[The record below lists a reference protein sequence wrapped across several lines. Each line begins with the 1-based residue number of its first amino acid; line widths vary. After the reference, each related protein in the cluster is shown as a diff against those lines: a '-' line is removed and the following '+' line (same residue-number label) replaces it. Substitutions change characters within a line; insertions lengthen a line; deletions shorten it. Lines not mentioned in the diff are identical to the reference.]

1 MATIKHIASKS
12 SDYSAAESYLIFQHD
27 EYRNIPILDDQGQ
40 RILREAYLTDTVE
53 CGDEDYAMACI
64 HANKKFVVNDKTGD
78 IKSHHY
84 IISFDPRDSTDN
96 GLTMEKAQ
104 ALGLEFCKKH
114 FPGHPAIVAT
124 HPDGHNHSGNI
135 HVHIVINSLR
145 VRDVERLPFMEKPCD
160 WQAGKKHCCTASML
174 RYLRSE
180 VMEMC
185 TEAGLYQIDLLNGS
199 REKIT
204 EREYWAQKRGQRQ
217 LDWEIAQG
225 KLPKDSKYQ
234 TDKAILRK
242 QIRAVL
248 YKAKSFEEFSN
259 LLQQNYGVSV
269 KESRGRLSYLTT
281 NRTKPIT
288 SRKLGEDFGKK
299 AVLAAL
305 KENTERQ
312 HDIRFRIQQ
321 DDRIGRLVDIEKKV
335 AEGKG
340 AGYQRWA
347 KVFNVKQMAKTM
359 LALRQMGITSEDQL
373 KEKVDSVSAAFDEVN
388 DALREIE
395 AKLTAN
401 RELKKFSEDYRKYAP
416 IARQERNAKNPAAFR
431 EEHHME
437 LTLYHAA
444 ARYLKAHNV
453 TKLPAPKDLQ
463 AEREALI
470 SQKGELYQAYRES
483 KEQLSEL
490 RKLQMNINDF
500 YSKEAEKEREAVR

>member
-27 EYRNIPILDDQGQ
+27 EYRNIPILDENGQ
-40 RILREAYLTDTVE
+40 HILRESYLIDTVE

-64 HANKKFVVNDKTGD
+64 RANKKFSVNGKTGD

-84 IISFDPRDSTDN
+84 IISFDPRDSADN

-104 ALGLEFCKKH
+104 ALGLDFCKKH

-135 HVHIVINSLR
+135 HVHIAINSLR
-145 VRDVERLPFMEKPCD
+145 IREVERLPFMEKPCD
-160 WQAGKKHCCTASML
+160 WQTGKKHRCTASML

-217 LDWEIAQG
+217 LDREIVQG
-225 KLPKDSKYQ
+225 KIPKDSKYQ

-248 YKAKSFEEFSN
+248 HKAKSFEEFAN
-259 LLQQNYGVSV
+259 LLQQNYGVTV
-269 KESRGRLSYLTT
+269 KESRGRLSYLTAD
-281 NRTKPIT
+281 RIKPIT
-288 SRKLGEDFGKK
+288 SRKLGEDFGKE

-305 KENTERQ
+305 KENEEHQ

-359 LALRQMGITSEDQL
+359 LALRQMGIASENQL
-373 KEKVDSVSAAFDEVN
+373 NEKVDSVSAAFDEAN

-416 IARQERNAKNPAAFR
+416 IARQERNAKNPAVFR

-453 TKLPAPKDLQ
+453 TKLPAAKNLQ
-463 AEREALI
+463 AERESLI
-470 SQKGELYQAYRES
+470 SQKTELYQAYRES
-483 KEQLSEL
+483 KEQLAEL

-500 YSKEAEKEREAVR
+500 YSKEAGKEREAVR